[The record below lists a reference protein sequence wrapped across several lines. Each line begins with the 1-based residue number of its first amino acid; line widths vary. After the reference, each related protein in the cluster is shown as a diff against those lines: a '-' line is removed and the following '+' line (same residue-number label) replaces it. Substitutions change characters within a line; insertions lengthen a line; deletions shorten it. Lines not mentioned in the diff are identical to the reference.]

1 MTENYDQLMVL
12 KALGDNQEGTDRY
25 VKVQERSF
33 NKLKQDLE
41 GNRLVKGTS
50 KEKIIALYGEPI
62 VSKPLNNRDNIKE
75 SFLYRHPVKF
85 FDSDKLYL
93 YFDER
98 GCLDSWRLEPAASSR
113 MMSLFV
119 VSLRD
124 PEV

>member
-1 MTENYDQLMVL
+1 MTENYGQLMVL

-25 VKVQERSF
+25 VKAKERSF